1 MHPAR
6 YLLAEAMDD
15 EVGAGWTLDPEKRRR
30 AGLPLQGSL
39 FAVPSGASA
48 RRSGAAAT

>member
-15 EVGAGWTLDPEKRRR
+15 EAGARWTLDPEKRRR
-30 AGLPLQGSL
+30 AGLPLQGTL
-39 FAVPSGASA
+39 FPMAPNA
-48 RRSGAAAT
+48 RIDGRGPA